1 MDLENGGL
9 NANIIDDC
17 SASKKNAE
25 QSIDR
30 KLEHDLRLNS
40 EHLPEG
46 LQSLERTVEVV
57 VSDKKLNIEI
67 NNNFL
72 NYGAYKIGA
81 SNEIAEKKEFSDRP
95 ELLPSLVL
103 AYIGDAVY
111 ELTVR
116 EHLIRQGLCR
126 MHKLHRSA
134 VHYVRASAQ
143 ADVLHELESLLQSI
157 EPDVVRRGRNAKP
170 GHCPKGVTQEEYS
183 YSTALESLI
192 GYLYLKGDFTRLS
205 EILDKIF
212 SIVDKPAYK

>member
-1 MDLENGGL
+1 MKIENNDLDVNFTC
-9 NANIIDDC
+9 NC
-17 SASKKNAE
+17 SALKNNAE
-25 QSIDR
+25 QLINHRSEYEQA
-30 KLEHDLRLNS
+30 KNS
-40 EHLPEG
+40 KHMSEG
-46 LQSLERTVEVV
+46 LQSLERTEESAVLEE
-57 VSDKKLNIEI
+57 KLNTEI
-67 NNNFL
+67 NNKFL
-72 NYGAYKIGA
+72 YYCAYKKMA
-81 SNEIAEKKEFSDRP
+81 SSKNAEKKEFSERP

-116 EHLIRQGLCR
+116 EHLIRKGLCR

-143 ADVLHELESLLQSI
+143 ADVLHELEGSLRSNEQ
-157 EPDVVRRGRNAKP
+157 DVVRRGRNAKP

-212 SIVDKPAYK
+212 FVLDKPAYK